1 MGMRELEQWVM
12 SYMVTGDFMRAA
24 EMTVLASCTADLEDQ
39 KEIREI
45 FLETQYEVGCIAA

>member
-1 MGMRELEQWVM
+1 MRELEQWVM